1 MKKEI
6 KKLSDLIIKIT
17 DEQIKK
23 EDDFTSKYLA
33 TRLLEYGYRD
43 CSEELKR
50 EDAYSNGKLK

>member
-33 TRLLEYGYRD
+33 KKLLKYGYRD

-50 EDAYSNGKLK
+50 EDSYSNGNLK